1 MPRGNQRWRPSKAFR
16 PFVKTLGTDKDA
28 TKKLFA
34 ELEREA
40 KAQAVSREDVNRLKA
55 DVNDWAIRGLQEAE
69 RRGVTDWDS
78 DAAAEAFGF
87 DDE

>member
-40 KAQAVSREDVNRLKA
+40 KAQAIPREEVNRLKA
-55 DVNDWAIRGLQEAE
+55 DVNDWAIAGLERAE
-69 RRGVTDWDS
+69 KQGVTDWDS
-78 DAAAEAFGF
+78 EQAAKAFGF
-87 DDE
+87 SDE